1 MIFYQTTL
9 KNIRMTTIDF
19 NCTKNMN
26 KRSIKQQE
34 LAAKWRCVD
43 MLMTPPPDQ
52 SFLDTEVSTGMSHQQ
67 EKRYRTDSACLL
79 QRRNK
84 QAATKRERKT
94 AGRVLTKERSAT
106 TEHKFMG

>member
-1 MIFYQTTL
+1 
-9 KNIRMTTIDF
+9 
-19 NCTKNMN
+19 MN

-34 LAAKWRCVD
+34 LATKWRCVD

-52 SFLDTEVSTGMSHQQ
+52 SFLDTEVSTGMAHQQ

-79 QRRNK
+79 QRRSK
-84 QAATKRERKT
+84 EAVTKRERKA

-106 TEHKFMG
+106 TEQKFFG